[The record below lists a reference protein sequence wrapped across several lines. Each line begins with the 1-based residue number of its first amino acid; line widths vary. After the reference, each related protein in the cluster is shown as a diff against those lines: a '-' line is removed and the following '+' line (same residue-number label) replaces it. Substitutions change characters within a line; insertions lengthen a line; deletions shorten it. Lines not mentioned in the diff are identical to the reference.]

1 MTSGR
6 RAKMADARDQILS
19 RIRRNLKVSGDDATR
34 RETIATRMK
43 THPRGPVPT
52 RGAGGLDT
60 FRAMAQELDA
70 TTEIISKREAI
81 PQAVA
86 DWLRARNLPQTL
98 RHGADEYFAGLNWQ
112 GMNIAQGA
120 AIASDETS
128 LSHAFA
134 GVAETGTL
142 VMLSGPENPTTLN
155 FLPENHIV
163 VLEAGKICAAYEDAL
178 DRVRA
183 AHKTLPRTL
192 NFITG
197 PSRTADVEQT
207 IELGAHG
214 PRRLHI
220 IIVQ

>member
-1 MTSGR
+1 
-6 RAKMADARDQILS
+6 MADTRAQILA
-19 RIRRNLKVSGDDATR
+19 RIRRNLKVTGDEPSR
-34 RETIATRMK
+34 RETITARMAN
-43 THPRGPVPT
+43 HPRGPVPT
-52 RGAGGLDT
+52 RGAGGLDV
-60 FRAMAQELDA
+60 FRKMAEALDA
-70 TTEIISKREAI
+70 TTEITAREKIPAAI
-81 PQAVA
+81 ATY
-86 DWLRARNLPQTL
+86 LRTRNLPLTL
-98 RHGADEYFAGLNWQ
+98 RRGADAYFDGLDFAGLTV
-112 GMNIAQGA
+112 AQGA
-120 AIASDETS
+120 ASPADETS

-134 GVAETGTL
+134 GIAETGTL
-142 VMLSGPENPTTLN
+142 LLHSGADNPTTLN

-163 VLEAGKICAAYEDAL
+163 VLEVDKICAAYEDAL
-178 DRVRA
+178 DRIRA

>member
-1 MTSGR
+1 
-6 RAKMADARDQILS
+6 MADTRADILA
-19 RIRRNLKVSGDDATR
+19 RIRRNLKVSGDETAR
-34 RETIATRMK
+34 RETIANRMK
-43 THPRGPVPT
+43 THPRGPVPA

-70 TTEIISKREAI
+70 TTEIITSRDAI
-81 PQAVA
+81 PQAVG
-86 DWLRARNLPQTL
+86 DYLRARNLPQNL
-98 RHGADEYFAGLNWQ
+98 RHGTDEYFAGLNWQ
-112 GMNIAQGA
+112 GITTAQGA

-142 VMLSGPENPTTLN
+142 VLLSGPENPTTLN

-163 VLEAGKICAAYEDAL
+163 VLEADKIYAAYEDTF

-183 AHKTLPRTL
+183 AHNNLPRTL